1 MKILVPKP
9 LVSGNLEILAL
20 TMKDAAEFRKH
31 SEDALHVLYRSAATA
46 GDDFGF
52 EAEFDSGVLS
62 IDFGKPNSR
71 LVVSPHLATH
81 QIWISAARQ
90 LQKLRWDVVENTFVL
105 DATGETLK
113 DLLEQAISRQVG
125 EDVSL

>member
-31 SEDALHVLYRSAATA
+31 SEDALHTLYRSAATT

-52 EAEFDSGVLS
+52 EADFDSGVLT

-71 LVVSPHLATH
+71 IVVSPHPATH
-81 QIWISAARQ
+81 QIWLSAAQ
-90 LQKLRWDVVENTFVL
+90 QVQKLRWDVVENAFVL
-105 DATGETLK
+105 DLTGETLK
-113 DLLEQAISRQVG
+113 ELLEQAISRQVG
-125 EDVSL
+125 EYVSL